1 MTKTSMAALLLGAFG
16 SLLGGCGGGG
26 GSSSGQAQ
34 VRLVHVSPGTDN
46 VSVTFDSATAATS
59 LKYHDAT
66 SYQTINEGTPELK
79 IKSVATDATFVDT
92 TVTLVKDTH
101 YSFYVYGG
109 ASSVSVVQLS
119 DETANAASGKF
130 RLRFSHTATG
140 LGSMDVYLL
149 SAGSTVASSTPVYS
163 GLAYATTSTLS
174 DYSSGDF
181 NIVLTPSGTKEII
194 YDSGKQKLAEKSKM
208 TLLIFATGSGK
219 LANVALVFDDG
230 SGTTTFADSALSRFK
245 FMNAGSDLQSADVL
259 IDGSVT
265 LANIPFGSQSSYG
278 SISAGDRNVKIQA
291 SGTPG
296 AYLYDQAQTFSA
308 AYDYSLVAY
317 SVAGTGAVSTFA
329 LQDNNIPP
337 ASGKA
342 KLRVVNASSDS
353 TVYDT
358 YVNYSKFLS
367 AVVQAT
373 GSAYQELDGGT
384 YVLSFAPT
392 GTTAQAAT
400 LTGQALDA
408 THVYTVY
415 VYGRSGA
422 AAAVLVKDR

>member
-1 MTKTSMAALLLGAFG
+1 M
-16 SLLGGCGGGG
+16 
-26 GSSSGQAQ
+26 
-34 VRLVHVSPGTDN
+34 HVSPGTDS
-46 VSVTFDSATAATS
+46 VSVTFGSATAATS

-79 IKSVATDATFVDT
+79 IKSAATDATFVDT

-109 ASSVSVVQLS
+109 GTSSVSVVQLS
-119 DETANAASGKF
+119 DETAGAASSKF

-149 SAGSTVASSTPVYS
+149 SAGSTVVSSTPVYS
-163 GLAYATTSTLS
+163 GLAYATSTAFS

-219 LANVALVFDDG
+219 LANVALVLDDG
-230 SGTTTFADSALSRFK
+230 SGTTNFADSTLSRFK
-245 FMNAGSDLQSADVL
+245 FMNAGTDLQSADVL

-265 LANIPFGSQSSYG
+265 LANIPYGSHSSYG

-367 AVVQAT
+367 AVVPAT

-422 AAAVLVKDR
+422 AAAVLFEDR